1 MVMNFVLLRRLGI
14 IMRQRLVH
22 VLEWSHVFVVLKLRH
37 RLDGREVLDLQGLA
51 LGWRLM
57 EIQKILMDALIE
69 GLWMLE
75 MADVVASMM
84 QVASGS
90 L

>member
-1 MVMNFVLLRRLGI
+1 M
-14 IMRQRLVH
+14 
-22 VLEWSHVFVVLKLRH
+22 VLKLRH

-75 MADVVASMM
+75 MGDVVASMM

>member
-75 MADVVASMM
+75 MGDVVASMM

>member
-1 MVMNFVLLRRLGI
+1 M
-14 IMRQRLVH
+14 
-22 VLEWSHVFVVLKLRH
+22 VLKLRH

>member
-37 RLDGREVLDLQGLA
+37 RLDGREVLDLQGQA
-51 LGWRLM
+51 LGWRLI
-57 EIQKILMDALIE
+57 EIQKILMDTLIE

-75 MADVVASMM
+75 MGDVVASMM
-84 QVASGS
+84 QVASGN

>member
-1 MVMNFVLLRRLGI
+1 M
-14 IMRQRLVH
+14 
-22 VLEWSHVFVVLKLRH
+22 VLKLRH
-37 RLDGREVLDLQGLA
+37 RLDGREVLDLQGRA

-57 EIQKILMDALIE
+57 EFQKILMDTLME

-75 MADVVASMM
+75 MGDVVASMM
-84 QVASGS
+84 QVASGN

>member
-1 MVMNFVLLRRLGI
+1 
-14 IMRQRLVH
+14 MRQRLVH